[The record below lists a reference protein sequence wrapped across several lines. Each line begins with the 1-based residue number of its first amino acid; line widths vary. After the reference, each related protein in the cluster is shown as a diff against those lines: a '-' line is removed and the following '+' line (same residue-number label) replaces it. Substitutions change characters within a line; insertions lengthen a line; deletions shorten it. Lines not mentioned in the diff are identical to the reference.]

1 MHYPHLLLMKPREG
15 DMLKRLVLIVTIAG
29 LIAGPA
35 AAIETRVRLSEGIK
49 YNGFVYS
56 GKHWLSGQATEVS
69 GDMLVLRITKGG
81 GLVKVPLSTVTEVQ
95 IRDTPDGNWH
105 SLNWPDN
112 DIEGLRSSL
121 GLPAGT
127 ASLSITHSGPS
138 VAYIE
143 DNGTEVLTIG
153 EGIPATITHEVR
165 TRLGLF
171 SDIANFESAQYLR
184 LPDGT
189 YSVRLTTYDES
200 GVTHTVFKP
209 VSVAGLR
216 AMSVKGS
223 GAANSP
229 IESSRNQTAE
239 PSPSQGPHDL
249 TPSQAQ
255 TLIYGGGAYHFV
267 PDSEF
272 SDYLKTIGLD
282 LSGANTRAGSIGAM
296 FETRKRSYVDVALV
310 VYGAKD
316 RQFSFGQTSEAD
328 FSVKSVEAA
337 WHRVLV
343 SRPVLFSLFTCFGA
357 ALVQD
362 ERQFGG
368 IVGISDE
375 ITAWPYSVGM
385 RLISSSQ
392 RKSGFAG
399 FVDARYRWLALKF
412 RNSAT
417 RQTAA
422 FELGGLFLQLGVA
435 YGL

>member
-1 MHYPHLLLMKPREG
+1 
-15 DMLKRLVLIVTIAG
+15 MLKRLVLIVAIAG

-49 YNGFVYS
+49 YNGFMYS

-69 GDMLVLRITKGG
+69 GDMLVLRITTGG

-95 IRDTPDGNWH
+95 VRDTPDGNWH

-121 GLPAGT
+121 GLPVAT
-127 ASLSITHSGPS
+127 ASPSITQNESISGPS

-143 DNGTEVLTIG
+143 DNGTEVLIIG
-153 EGIPATITHEVR
+153 EGIPATITQEVR
-165 TRLGLF
+165 ARLGLF

-200 GVTHTVFKP
+200 GVTHTVLKP

-216 AMSVKGS
+216 ALSVKGS

-229 IESSRNQTAE
+229 IESGRNQIAE
-239 PSPSQGPHDL
+239 PSPSQGPHDV
-249 TPSQAQ
+249 TPSQAT

-272 SDYLKTIGLD
+272 SDDLKTIGLD

-296 FETRKRSYVDVALV
+296 FEAGKRSYVDVALV
-310 VYGAKD
+310 VYGAQD

-362 ERQFGG
+362 ERHFGG
-368 IVGISDE
+368 IVDISDE

-399 FVDARYRWLALKF
+399 FVDARYRWLALEF

-417 RQTAA
+417 RETAA